1 MRKSNIE
8 ALANKMLRELED
20 EIEKRIDEVKG
31 RGLKMLKEVHQDLI
45 KEARRIDAEIAKEA
59 RRRRETVLREIK
71 RDLRMRKMRLMDELM
86 EDVFDRSLKRIEELP
101 RDEKYANILIA
112 LIKEGLNALEIKEGV
127 IHVNE
132 KDKEIA
138 NRVIQKLNEEGFNL
152 RLSKESI
159 NTAGGVFITSL
170 DETVAY
176 NNTFEARLRAL
187 KPRLRKEI
195 FKILFG

>member
-132 KDKEIA
+132 KDREIA
-138 NRVIQKLNEEGFNL
+138 NRVIKKLNEEGFNL

-159 NTAGGVFITSL
+159 NTVGGVFITSL
-170 DETVAY
+170 DETLAY

-187 KPRLRKEI
+187 KPRLRKEV

>member
-8 ALANKMLRELED
+8 ALASKMLRELED

-71 RDLRMRKMRLMDELM
+71 RDLRIRKMRLMDELM